1 RPQTTENRRQ
11 KTEGRGQRAED
22 GQQNIGNRPER
33 LDIPKELPKE
43 NKPQETIC
51 NLKSEIKDSQLLRL
65 SSYSE
70 IRNSNESPITQEQ
83 IFDKENNHNIN
94 IERHK
99 EKDEFFSKDSKDYK
113 DYKEN
118 KPSIFQSNILKEPI
132 LSEEA
137 PETLNFS
144 IENPKKQD
152 FSLDKKL
159 YEIVQRADLELKEA
173 RTEMNIILK
182 PEFLGKLNMKLT
194 MNEGILDTKF
204 TVGNPHLKELI
215 ETNLNDL
222 RETFSQLEVEVGNI
236 EVSIE
241 NGFLTQRN
249 LWDKIYNESQLTN
262 QGFIFEPKESSQFH
276 SNDDKLARLYWTQAS
291 FEFTA

>member
-1 RPQTTENRRQ
+1 M
-11 KTEGRGQRAED
+11 
-22 GQQNIGNRPER
+22 
-33 LDIPKELPKE
+33 
-43 NKPQETIC
+43 
-51 NLKSEIKDSQLLRL
+51 LRNT
-65 SSYSE
+65 SYSE
-70 IRNSNESPITQEQ
+70 IRNSNESPIQ

-99 EKDEFFSKDSKDYK
+99 ENDEFFSKDSKDYK

-118 KPSIFQSNILKEPI
+118 KSPIFQSNILEEPI
-132 LSEEA
+132 LPKET

-144 IENPKKQD
+144 IENPKRQD

-173 RTEMNIILK
+173 QTEMNIILK

-215 ETNLNDL
+215 ETNLNNL
-222 RETFSQLEVEVGNI
+222 RETFSQLEVEIGNI

-249 LWDKIYNESQLTN
+249 LWEKTYNESQLTN